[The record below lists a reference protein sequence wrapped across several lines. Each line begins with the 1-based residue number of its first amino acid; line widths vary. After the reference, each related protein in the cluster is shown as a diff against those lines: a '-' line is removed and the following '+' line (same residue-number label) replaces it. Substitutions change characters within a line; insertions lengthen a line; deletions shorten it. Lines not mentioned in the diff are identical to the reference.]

1 MPARRPAPL
10 SDDALNVRSNGAGVE
25 ATVQGA
31 TLLGATNNGIPLPVK
46 NTFIDVPSGLTP
58 SAMKLDTPYNPL
70 LTAPADLNHAPGF
83 LQRTLVSVTG
93 ALPTPSQS
101 SPQGGLLPI
110 SPSAVIHRRV
120 VQSPVATPALTPSP
134 SGAKWAKSAGH
145 MGGTTAIPACV
156 IAVPSPTRALAISS
170 TTCTTEA
177 TQQAEPLDDDEEDD
191 SGSDQVVPVH
201 LRNPEDAPR
210 APAGAKHPSL
220 GSEGHDEGGCKRCC
234 FFPRGRCTNGYN
246 CEFCHYEHEKRK
258 RKNKKKI
265 KKKDGTPMAGA
276 MFHPLD
282 LRPPQMPP
290 AQVPPAPLVL
300 SQALPM
306 QACVQS
312 YAGYPPEADRPVK
325 PLLSVQPVQTYAG
338 PPAEQAV
345 PGQHII
351 YGPTVGATDGPMQ
364 AVPTIVMTSQPSQ
377 QMPAQPVVAQQHLP
391 PPPAQTMPAH
401 MVPTAPAPL
410 PPHTVP
416 SMQTMPHTAPAIPPM
431 PHAAHTMAQTAQQLP
446 PVGTLPPH
454 IPPHMVT
461 HATAPAAAFSP
472 YQYPYQAAPHH
483 QAYGGVLDP
492 TPPPPMQS
500 PKLGQAGFQAYMM
513 PPPMGSPRLPMDMRP
528 MLGMQAAA

>member
-1 MPARRPAPL
+1 
-10 SDDALNVRSNGAGVE
+10 
-25 ATVQGA
+25 
-31 TLLGATNNGIPLPVK
+31 
-46 NTFIDVPSGLTP
+46 
-58 SAMKLDTPYNPL
+58 MKLDTPYNPL

-83 LQRTLVSVTG
+83 LQRTLAG
-93 ALPTPSQS
+93 ALPTPSQN

-110 SPSAVIHRRV
+110 SPVAVIHGRRV
-120 VQSPVATPALTPSP
+120 VQTPVGTPSP
-134 SGAKWAKSAGH
+134 SGACKIAQAGTAA
-145 MGGTTAIPACV
+145 TTAFTACV
-156 IAVPSPTRALAISS
+156 MAAPSPTRALAIPR
-170 TTCTTEA
+170 TCIPNEDLPA
-177 TQQAEPLDDDEEDD
+177 SQQAEQMDDDEDDD
-191 SGSDQVVPVH
+191 SDDQIVPVH
-201 LRNPEDAPR
+201 LRNPEDAPK
-210 APAGAKHPSL
+210 APVGALHPSL

-282 LRPPQMPP
+282 MRPQQMPV

-312 YAGYPPEADRPVK
+312 YTGYPPDADRPVK
-325 PLLSVQPVQTYAG
+325 PLLSVQPVQTYPG

-351 YGPTVGATDGPMQ
+351 YGPTVGATDGPVQ

-391 PPPAQTMPAH
+391 PPQPMPHTMVPPPPLPHAVPSMPQTMP
-401 MVPTAPAPL
+401 
-410 PPHTVP
+410 
-416 SMQTMPHTAPAIPPM
+416 QTMPHT
-431 PHAAHTMAQTAQQLP
+431 MAQTMPAQQLP

-454 IPPHMVT
+454 VQQHMPA
-461 HATAPAAAFSP
+461 HATAPAAFSP
-472 YQYPYQAAPHH
+472 YQYPPYQPPPHY
-483 QAYGGVLDP
+483 QAYGNVLDP

-500 PKLGQAGFQAYMM
+500 PKLGQAGFQAFMM
-513 PPPMGSPRLPMDMRP
+513 PPPTGSPRLPMDMTP